1 MNEIANVHNDLID
14 LPLRKFNASEI
25 DILTALC
32 YKCQQKDTKEIVLGF
47 EQIKKLSYYKG
58 KDSNQFI
65 SDLKSTNE
73 KLMSLN
79 FTLVNEEKT
88 EITQF
93 VLFPTFTINL
103 DDEILTVQVHEKF
116 AYLLNNLHNCYT
128 SLELQESSSLKS
140 SYSKG
145 IYKKLREFRN
155 SDNPFWKVKIDDFK
169 EYLDIPKNYTQSDID
184 KRVLTPALNE
194 LSPYFEGLT
203 VEKYSNKKKGQRG
216 RPKIDGFIFSYKAEP
231 KKERIKEP
239 TQESIAKVTDW
250 EKTPRFCPNCHRS
263 IYKKQLKNENG
274 TYYLYGHTD
283 FKTGECD
290 FTTNDYSVLL
300 QQYQI
305 EQESNEPST
314 KEELKNQDGILKRIS
329 NIFK

>member
-1 MNEIANVHNDLID
+1 M
-14 LPLRKFNASEI
+14 
-25 DILTALC
+25 
-32 YKCQQKDTKEIVLGF
+32 
-47 EQIKKLSYYKG
+47 
-58 KDSNQFI
+58 
-65 SDLKSTNE
+65 
-73 KLMSLN
+73 
-79 FTLVNEEKT
+79 
-88 EITQF
+88 
-93 VLFPTFTINL
+93 
-103 DDEILTVQVHEKF
+103 
-116 AYLLNNLHNCYT
+116 
-128 SLELQESSSLKS
+128 
-140 SYSKG
+140 
-145 IYKKLREFRN
+145 
-155 SDNPFWKVKIDDFK
+155 KIDDFK
-169 EYLDIPKNYTQSDID
+169 EYLDVPKNYTQSDID

-300 QQYQI
+300 ERYQI

-314 KEELKNQDGILKRIS
+314 KEELKNKDGILKKIS